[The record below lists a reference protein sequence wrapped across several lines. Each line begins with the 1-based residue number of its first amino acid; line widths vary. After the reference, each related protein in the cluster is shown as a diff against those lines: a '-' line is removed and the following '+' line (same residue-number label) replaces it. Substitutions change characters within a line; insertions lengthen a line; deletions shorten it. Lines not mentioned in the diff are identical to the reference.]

1 MSSLICKVTEIYSL
15 DVHPNADRLEIATV
29 ENQGGWKCIVE
40 KNKYVV
46 GQKIIFIPPD
56 SIIPQGMIEKYEL
69 TYMKNGGRIQT
80 VKLRGVISQ
89 GLILPC
95 PKGYE
100 KVGTDVSKT
109 LGITKWQPPEPN
121 FSFGGNQVS
130 KKKINPLFDRYTEI
144 ENIKNFSKV
153 FSEND
158 KVVMLEKIHGTN
170 ARFGNIP
177 IGTNKMGSF
186 LYRIVSWFKKNILKH
201 EFEFVYGSH
210 NVQKSGSDNP
220 QHFYG
225 EDVWGKV
232 AKKYD
237 LANKLP
243 NNLIFYGEVAG
254 EGIQDL
260 TYSLKQHELFIF
272 DVKDVRTGKY
282 LNWYDVEML
291 CNGLGLNHV
300 PVLYEG
306 LYSEDLRKQYT
317 VGKSLIDG
325 KTIREGVVI
334 KPVVEEND
342 RKIGRKIL
350 KSVSEEYL
358 LRKNGTEFK

>member
-1 MSSLICKVTEIYSL
+1 MSSLIVEVCKIDGIEK
-15 DVHPNADRLEIATV
+15 HNNADTLEVIQV
-29 ENQGGWKCIVE
+29 KGWNVISKMGQY
-40 KNKYVV
+40 KV
-46 GQKIIFIPPD
+46 GDLVIFIPPD
-56 SIIPQGMIEKYEL
+56 SIIPQEMIEKYEL

-100 KVGTDVSKT
+100 KVGTDVSKV
-109 LGITKWQPPEPN
+109 LGIIKWSPPEPK

-144 ENIKNFSKV
+144 ENIKNFNNV
-153 FSEND
+153 FSEED
-158 KVVMLEKIHGTN
+158 VVVFTEKLHGTN
-170 ARFGNIP
+170 SRFGNIP
-177 IGTNKMGSF
+177 IGTNEMGSF
-186 LYRIVSWFKKNILKH
+186 VHRLVSWFKKNILKH
-201 EFEFVYGSH
+201 KFEFVYGSH

-220 QHFYG
+220 NHFYG

-232 AKKYD
+232 AKKYN
-237 LANKLP
+237 LAEILP
-243 NNLIFYGEVAG
+243 ENLIFYGEIVG

-260 TYSLKQHELFIF
+260 TYGCKEHSLFIF
-272 DVKDVRTGKY
+272 DIKDVTTGKY
-282 LNWYDVEML
+282 FNWYDVVKWCEY
-291 CNGLGLNHV
+291 LGLQTV
-300 PVLYEG
+300 PELYAGQYSDETRKEFTTGRSVL
-306 LYSEDLRKQYT
+306 D
-317 VGKSLIDG
+317 V
-325 KTIREGVVI
+325 KTIREGIVV
-334 KPVVEEND
+334 KPVLESNE

>member
-1 MSSLICKVTEIYSL
+1 MSSLIVEVCKIDGIEK
-15 DVHPNADRLEIATV
+15 HGNADTLEVIQV
-29 ENQGGWKCIVE
+29 KGWNVISKMGQY
-40 KNKYVV
+40 KV
-46 GQKIIFIPPD
+46 GDLVIFIPPD
-56 SIIPQGMIEKYEL
+56 SIIPQEMIEKYEL

-100 KVGTDVSKT
+100 KIGLDVSKV
-109 LGITKWQPPEPN
+109 LGITKWQPPEPK
-121 FSFGGNQVS
+121 FSFGGSQVS
-130 KKKINPLFDRYTEI
+130 KKKINPLFDRYVEI
-144 ENIKNFSKV
+144 ENIKNFNDV
-153 FSEND
+153 FSED
-158 KVVMLEKIHGTN
+158 DIVVMLKKIHGTN

-177 IGTNKMGSF
+177 IGTNEMGSF
-186 LYRIVSWFKKNILKH
+186 LYQIVSWFKKNILKH

-237 LANKLP
+237 LANRLP
-243 NNLIFYGEVAG
+243 NSFIFYGEIAG

-282 LNWYDVEML
+282 LDWHNVLFL
-291 CNGLGLNHV
+291 CEELGLKTV
-300 PVLYEG
+300 PSLYEG
-306 LYSEDLRKQYT
+306 NYTEDYRKMLT
-317 VGKSLIDG
+317 TGKSVIDG
-325 KTIREGVVI
+325 KTIREGIVV
-334 KPVVEEND
+334 KPLIEEND

>member
-1 MSSLICKVTEIYSL
+1 MSSLIVEVCKIDGIEKRG
-15 DVHPNADRLEIATV
+15 NADKREGRQVKGWHEISKMG
-29 ENQGGWKCIVE
+29 QYK
-40 KNKYVV
+40 V
-46 GQKIIFIPPD
+46 GDLVIFIPPD
-56 SIIPQGMIEKYEL
+56 SIIPQEMIEKYEL

-100 KVGTDVSKT
+100 KIGLDVSKT

-144 ENIKNFSKV
+144 ENIKNFSSV

-158 KVVMLEKIHGTN
+158 NVVMLEKIHGTN

-177 IGTNKMGSF
+177 IGTNEMGSF
-186 LYRIVSWFKKNILKH
+186 LYRIISWFKKNILKH

-225 EDVWGKV
+225 EDVWGKI

-237 LANKLP
+237 LANRLP
-243 NNLIFYGEVAG
+243 NNLIFYGEIAG

-272 DVKDVRTGKY
+272 DVKDVKKGRY
-282 LNWYDVEML
+282 LNWHEVEIL
-291 CNGLGLNHV
+291 CGNVKLNHV

-306 LYSEDLRKQYT
+306 KYSEEIRKEYT
-317 VGKSLIDG
+317 VGKSVIDG
-325 KTIREGVVI
+325 KTIREGVVV
-334 KPVVEEND
+334 KPLIEEND

>member
-1 MSSLICKVTEIYSL
+1 MSSLIVEVCKIDKIEK
-15 DVHPNADRLEIATV
+15 HENADTLEVIQV
-29 ENQGGWKCIVE
+29 KGWNVISKMGQY
-40 KNKYVV
+40 KV
-46 GQKIIFIPPD
+46 GDLVIFIPPD
-56 SIIPQGMIEKYEL
+56 SIIPQEMIEKYEL
-69 TYMKNGGRIQT
+69 SYMKNGGRIQT

-100 KVGTDVSKT
+100 KVGLDVAKT

-144 ENIKNFSKV
+144 ENIKNFSNV

-158 KVVMLEKIHGTN
+158 NVVMLEKIHGTN

-177 IGTNKMGSF
+177 IGKNEMGSF
-186 LYRIVSWFKKNILKH
+186 LYRVVSWFKKNILKH

-225 EDVWGKV
+225 EDVWGNI

-237 LANKLP
+237 LANRLP
-243 NNLIFYGEVAG
+243 NNLIFYGEIAG

-282 LNWYDVEML
+282 LNWCDVEIL
-291 CNGLGLNHV
+291 CGNLKLNHV

-306 LYSEDLRKQYT
+306 KYSEEVRKNHT
-317 VGKSLIDG
+317 VGKSVIDG
-325 KTIREGVVI
+325 KTIREGVVV
-334 KPVVEEND
+334 KPLIEEND

>member
-1 MSSLICKVTEIYSL
+1 MSSLIVEVCKIDGIEK
-15 DVHPNADRLEIATV
+15 HGNADTLEVIQV
-29 ENQGGWKCIVE
+29 KGWNVISKMGQY
-40 KNKYVV
+40 KV
-46 GQKIIFIPPD
+46 GDLVIFIPPD
-56 SIIPQGMIEKYEL
+56 SIIPQEMIEKYEL

-100 KVGTDVSKT
+100 KVGLDVSKT

-144 ENIKNFSKV
+144 ENIKNFSSV

-177 IGTNKMGSF
+177 IGTNEMGSF

-237 LANKLP
+237 LANRLP
-243 NNLIFYGEVAG
+243 NNLIFYGEIAG

-260 TYSLKQHELFIF
+260 TYSLKQHGLFIF
-272 DVKDVRTGKY
+272 DVKDVRTGRY
-282 LNWYDVEML
+282 LNWYDVEIL
-291 CNGLGLNHV
+291 CGNLKLNHV

-306 LYSEDLRKQYT
+306 NYSEEIRKEYT
-317 VGKSLIDG
+317 VGKSVIDG
-325 KTIREGVVI
+325 KTIREGVVV
-334 KPVVEEND
+334 KPLIEEND